1 MKNNLKKYVMIGV
14 ISLVAVALIFLG
26 IYCFKQNKKM
36 KVNSVDDVKAEIVV
50 KKEVTAEIMSDVF
63 KVENFFDNKKTEDD
77 LEINYKKD
85 GENVTFLEKYDKLG
99 TYEVVIKNK
108 DKEYKSLLNVVDTT
122 KPVLKLKNISIK
134 VNDKYNVSDFVEE
147 CSDNSLEDCILSF
160 KEDKTYKD
168 VGVYDIV
175 IIAKDSSGNEVE
187 ETTKLEILKKQTSNK
202 TSTENKDNTKNNTNK
217 NQSNNNSS
225 NNNKVT
231 FVKKET
237 ETTKETKELNYGTL
251 LYIWH
256 IKTYK
261 VYSDGSKE
269 LTNENEHSELD
280 STNFNAKTA
289 DMLSEANENMNTYKN
304 MINDVLKYTNE
315 FRSEVNVTP
324 LTLDEE
330 LTKAAMVRAIEMAYS
345 KNFSHTRPDGSTCF
359 SVLNDMGINAFYTG
373 ENVAMGYNTAKMV
386 ADGWKTSQGHYEN
399 MINSSF
405 NKIGIGVIKLNGIYY
420 WAQLFSN

>member
-14 ISLVAVALIFLG
+14 ISLVAIALIFLG

-36 KVNSVDDVKAEIVV
+36 KVNSVDDVKAEVV
-50 KKEVTAEIMSDVF
+50 IKKEVTAEIMSDVF
-63 KVENFFDNKKTEDD
+63 KVEDFFDNKKLEDD

-85 GENVTFLEKYDKLG
+85 GEDITFLEKYDKLG
-99 TYEVVIKNK
+99 TYEVVIKNN

-122 KPVLKLKNISIK
+122 KPVLKLKNVSIK
-134 VNDKYNVSDFVEE
+134 VNDKYKVSDFVEE

-160 KEDKTYKD
+160 KENKTYKD

-202 TSTENKDNTKNNTNK
+202 TSTENKDNTKNND
-217 NQSNNNSS
+217 
-225 NNNKVT
+225 KVK
-231 FVKKET
+231 FVKEET
-237 ETTKETKELNYGTL
+237 ETEKEEKDLKYGSKLTS
-251 LYIWH
+251 WH
-256 IKTYK
+256 VQTYN
-261 VYSDGSKE
+261 VYSDGSKKLIDE
-269 LTNENEHSELD
+269 YTHSEVD
-280 STNFNAKTA
+280 AKNFNAKTS

-304 MINDVLKYTNE
+304 MVNDVLKYTNE
-315 FRSEVNVTP
+315 FRSEVNVAP

-345 KNFSHTRPDGSTCF
+345 NKFSHERPDGSTCF

-373 ENVAMGYNTAKMV
+373 ENIAMGQRNAKEV
-386 ADGWKTSQGHYEN
+386 SYAWKGSQGHYEN
-399 MINSSF
+399 MIDSSF

>member
-1 MKNNLKKYVMIGV
+1 
-14 ISLVAVALIFLG
+14 
-26 IYCFKQNKKM
+26 
-36 KVNSVDDVKAEIVV
+36 
-50 KKEVTAEIMSDVF
+50 MSDVF
-63 KVENFFDNKKTEDD
+63 KVEDFFDNKKLEDD

-85 GENVTFLEKYDKLG
+85 GEDITFLEKYDKLG
-99 TYEVVIKNK
+99 TYEVVIKNN

-122 KPVLKLKNISIK
+122 KPVLKLKNVSIK
-134 VNDKYNVSDFVEE
+134 VNDKYKVSDFVEE

-160 KEDKTYKD
+160 KENKTYKD

-202 TSTENKDNTKNNTNK
+202 TSTENKDNTKNND
-217 NQSNNNSS
+217 
-225 NNNKVT
+225 KVK
-231 FVKKET
+231 FVKEET
-237 ETTKETKELNYGTL
+237 ETEKEEKDLKYGSKLTS
-251 LYIWH
+251 WH
-256 IKTYK
+256 VQTYN
-261 VYSDGSKE
+261 VYSDGSKKLIDE
-269 LTNENEHSELD
+269 YTHSEVD
-280 STNFNAKTA
+280 AKNFNAKTS

-304 MINDVLKYTNE
+304 MVNDVLKYTNE
-315 FRSEVNVTP
+315 FRSEVNVAP

-345 KNFSHTRPDGSTCF
+345 NKFSHERPDGSTCF

-373 ENVAMGYNTAKMV
+373 ENIAMGQRNAKEV
-386 ADGWKTSQGHYEN
+386 SYAWKGSQGHYEN
-399 MINSSF
+399 MIDSSF